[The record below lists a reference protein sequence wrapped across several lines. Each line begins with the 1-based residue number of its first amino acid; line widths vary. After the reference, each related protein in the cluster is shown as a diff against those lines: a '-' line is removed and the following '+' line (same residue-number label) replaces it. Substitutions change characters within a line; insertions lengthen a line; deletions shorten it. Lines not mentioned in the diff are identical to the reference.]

1 MPLHEYHQNQKMGDK
16 DHVSALPVSES
27 IQLHHHTSTIRS
39 QDQYELARVGK
50 KQVLKVCMIIRER
63 RVSIPNF
70 TFLIQRNFGLVSM
83 LGFSCTLLATWE
95 GQLIGGP
102 AGLVYGYI
110 IVWLGTT
117 SVFIVLSELASIGGQ
132 YHWCYVL
139 APPSYRKL
147 LSYITG
153 WLTVA
158 GWQAGV
164 VSAAYL
170 TATVLQGLVILN
182 HDNYVYKAWHA
193 TLIIWA
199 ILLACVFINTVVSRY
214 LPKIEGIILILHIL
228 GFFAILVPMLTLAE
242 HNTASDIFT
251 LFLNG
256 GDFPTQGLSFFVGL
270 TGTVAAFLGA
280 DGVIHMSEEVENA
293 SVTVPRAIM
302 LGVFINGTLGFGML
316 SAALFC
322 LGNVDDVLLAP
333 YLYPFIE
340 IFVTSTGS
348 ISGSTAMAS
357 LIVLLS
363 FCTTIGLM
371 ASSSRMTWSFAR
383 DRGLPGW
390 EALSKV
396 DRKTSIPL
404 VAVLTTT
411 VIAALLSLIS
421 IGSTTALN
429 DLLSLSINSWY
440 ASYLIPSMLLLKH
453 RLRGSIHIPVEG
465 IMAGESLSDLNWGP
479 WRISGLLGT
488 LNNAFAC
495 IFMIIILFFS
505 FWPITIHVQPST
517 MNFSILV
524 TGSVALLSICY
535 YFLWSNRTFKGP
547 VMETTTE
554 EIY

>member
-1 MPLHEYHQNQKMGDK
+1 MEIIMYLLFPYLSQF
-16 DHVSALPVSES
+16 SS
-27 IQLHHHTSTIRS
+27 IIILLRS
-39 QDQYELARVGK
+39 GAK
-50 KQVLKVCMIIRER
+50 INM
-63 RVSIPNF
+63 SW
-70 TFLIQRNFGLVSM
+70 LVS
-83 LGFSCTLLATWE
+83 GKSKSSS
-95 GQLIGGP
+95 GGP

-117 SVFIVLSELASIGGQ
+117 AVRISFHLVASWLDWLEDVWYRINISTVEGSTIGATCL
-132 YHWCYVL
+132 HRL
-139 APPSYRKL
+139 R
-147 LSYITG
+147 

-242 HNTASDIFT
+242 HNTASDVFT

-302 LGVFINGTLGFGML
+302 LGVFVNGTLGFGML
-316 SAALFC
+316 LATLFC

-396 DRKTSIPL
+396 CLIYLNGSF
-404 VAVLTTT
+404 
-411 VIAALLSLIS
+411 IAKNNL
-421 IGSTTALN
+421 GT
-429 DLLSLSINSWY
+429 
-440 ASYLIPSMLLLKH
+440 
-453 RLRGSIHIPVEG
+453 
-465 IMAGESLSDLNWGP
+465 MAGESLSDLNWGP

-524 TGSVALLSICY
+524 TGSVALLSMCY

-554 EIY
+554 EIS